1 MDTAIRLTINTNIS
15 IYCTSKSKD
24 NSTWCTPSQVA
35 RARILKHF
43 KVTAEKVDLGK
54 VNFSSGILKQPA
66 FPLTAVRH
74 CVAARERQLECIGI
88 HEDAGIVRKISF
100 QAKSY
105 FFRPYEMFKNS
116 GSGLSRES
124 LPVLFF

>member
-43 KVTAEKVDLGK
+43 KVTAEKIDLGK

-66 FPLTAVRH
+66 FPLTAVCH
-74 CVAARERQLECIGI
+74 YVTCLERQLGYSRI
-88 HEDAGIVRKISF
+88 HENAGMVRKV
-100 QAKSY
+100 KS
-105 FFRPYEMFKNS
+105 
-116 GSGLSRES
+116 
-124 LPVLFF
+124 